1 MFLALS
7 CDQYFV
13 NISYKMDQL
22 LVVQDGRLYGRDPM
36 FAVICKDALLPDGA
50 KNHDIQKNI
59 TVPQLEQVKF

>member
-1 MFLALS
+1 
-7 CDQYFV
+7 
-13 NISYKMDQL
+13 MDQL